1 MTTKDAFSP
10 EEWTLVLEAP
20 TSAGMNVV
28 TAARGGTFRESF
40 AMSKAYVEARS
51 EHGKSELLDQIVGSK
66 PRTDHTRS
74 HSAAELKA
82 KGLQHVRD
90 AVTLLEAKAT
100 PQEVEDYKQFVLT
113 LAQKVASAHRE
124 KGQAVS
130 PPETDAIQEIQT
142 ALSATSA

>member
-10 EEWTLVLEAP
+10 EEWTLLLDAP
-20 TSAGMNVV
+20 TSAGMIVV
-28 TAARGGTFRESF
+28 TAARGGTFRETF
-40 AMSKAYVEARS
+40 AMSKAYAEARS

-66 PRTDHTRS
+66 PKTDHNRS
-74 HSAAELKA
+74 HSTAELKA

-90 AVTLLEAKAT
+90 AVTLLKAKAT

-124 KGQAVS
+124 EGQAVS
-130 PPETDAIQEIQT
+130 PPETAAIQEIES